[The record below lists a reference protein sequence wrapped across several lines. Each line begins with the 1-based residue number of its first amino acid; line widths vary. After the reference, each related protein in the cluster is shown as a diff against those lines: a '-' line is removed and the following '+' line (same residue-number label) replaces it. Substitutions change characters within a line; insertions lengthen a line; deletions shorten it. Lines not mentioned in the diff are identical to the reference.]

1 MITIEKTVLKEVKE
15 YLEDNVD
22 YDLVIVNKALR
33 EPKKFPYILLEEYEN
48 NYRSRTV
55 DGVESCSNLVYTV
68 EIYSKDTA
76 NNTKENINCEL
87 EELVDKVL
95 SKHFGMTRQSRQ
107 KLPNLDTDILRTA
120 LRYNC
125 VMNDTRRRIY

>member
-1 MITIEKTVLKEVKE
+1 MITIEKMVLKEVKE
-15 YLEDNVD
+15 YLNDNVD
-22 YDLVIVNKALR
+22 YDLVVVNKALR
-33 EPKKFPYILLEEYEN
+33 EPKKFPYVLVEEYEN

-55 DGVESCSNLVYTV
+55 DGV
-68 EIYSKDTA
+68 
-76 NNTKENINCEL
+76 NTKENIACEL
-87 EELVDKVL
+87 EQLVDTVL